1 MYFGLWRFCQ
11 YFCTG
16 LACCKNY
23 CTLRKIDRL
32 KIFNDPVYGFVSIP
46 SETIFD
52 LIEHPYF
59 QRLRRIKQLGLGSL
73 VYPGADH
80 TRFHHALG
88 CLHLMTK
95 AVRSLRQKGHEITPE
110 EEAGV
115 QIAILLH
122 DMGHGPFSHALEG
135 TILSVSHEWLSL
147 RLMHALNEE
156 FSGKLDLAIQI
167 FTDVYPKKF
176 LHRLVSGQLD
186 IDRLD
191 YLKRDSFYTG
201 VNEGAINSD
210 RLIYMMNVRDGELV
224 VDQKGIYSVEKF
236 LIARRL
242 MYWQVYLHKTS
253 FAAERMLMGTLQ
265 RARERVAEIKT
276 PCPDS
281 LSYFLKKKT
290 TRDNFKPADLAHFV
304 ALDDFDIVYALKQW
318 QTAADTS
325 LSLLSKKL
333 LKRDLL
339 KIVVKAAAFDKAM
352 VDKLKGSVKRDL
364 GLSPGYFVY
373 EGKIENRAYR
383 DESDSIDILY
393 KDGSLADISAASD
406 QLNISALAQPVVKN
420 YLCYPKE
427 LAGFINM

>member
-1 MYFGLWRFCQ
+1 MYK
-11 YFCTG
+11 T
-16 LACCKNY
+16 
-23 CTLRKIDRL
+23 DRL

-46 SETIFD
+46 SETIFE

-73 VYPGADH
+73 VYPGANH

-95 AVRSLRQKGHEITPE
+95 AIRSLRQKGHEIRPAE
-110 EEAGV
+110 EEGA

-135 TILSVSHEWLSL
+135 AVLSVSHERLTL
-147 RLMHALNEE
+147 RLMHALNAE

-167 FTDVYPKKF
+167 FTDSYPKRF

-210 RLIYMMNVRDGELV
+210 RLIYMMNISDGELV

-253 FAAERMLMGTLQ
+253 FAAERMLMGIVQ
-265 RARERVAEIKT
+265 RAREIVSEIRDR
-276 PCPDS
+276 CPER
-281 LSYFLKKKT
+281 LLYFLQKET
-290 TRDNFKPADLAHFV
+290 TEENFKPADLRHFV
-304 ALDDFDIVYALKQW
+304 ALDDFDIAYALKQW
-318 QTAADTS
+318 QAAEDVS
-325 LSLLSKKL
+325 ISLLSKKL
-333 LKRDLL
+333 LSRNLL
-339 KIVVKAAAFDKAM
+339 KIAVSAAAFDGEA
-352 VDKLKGSVKRDL
+352 VDRIKGLVKDKL
-364 GLSPGYFVY
+364 GLSPRYFVY
-373 EGKIENRAYR
+373 EGEIENRAYR
-383 DESDSIDILY
+383 DEIDSIDILY
-393 KDGSLADISAASD
+393 KDGSLADISIASD

-427 LAGFINM
+427 LTRFIDV